1 MTMLLSSRMAS
12 IPCSPRHSLTYP
24 KELEQPSH
32 ARPISNA
39 RVVITQT
46 SSPSPSTKSGLQYFN
61 MRVTQ
66 RLRHYR
72 SMKKHWQELATSV
85 QNTSLSPTYESPVPQ
100 DSMKNSTQKS
110 PIETRT
116 HYINDYIN
124 TTATIKDYSEK
135 NSIELDPLHSRI
147 EQDLIKLRKFMKKKQ
162 RKIVE
167 YTPSYKIITTNPQRS
182 AGEVVSEALDCD
194 QIFSLRFVVISH
206 GIFFFDSVSCSF
218 LLLRFEN

>member
-1 MTMLLSSRMAS
+1 MAS

-24 KELEQPSH
+24 KDCESSQ
-32 ARPISNA
+32 ARPMSNA
-39 RVVITQT
+39 RVIITQT
-46 SSPSPSTKSGLQYFN
+46 SSPSSSNTKSGLQYFN

-85 QNTSLSPTYESPVPQ
+85 QNTSLSPTFESPTPQQ
-100 DSMKNSTQKS
+100 DSMKNSADKS
-110 PIETRT
+110 SNENRT

-124 TTATIKDYSEK
+124 TTMIKDCSEK

-162 RKIVE
+162 RKTVE
-167 YTPSYKIITTNPQRS
+167 YTPSYTITTLNQKRS
-182 AGEVVSEALDCD
+182 SGEVVSQPHVIEIKYFLWICCYCMKY
-194 QIFSLRFVVISH
+194 FSLIL
-206 GIFFFDSVSCSF
+206 SCSF